1 MSKKIYET
9 DAQTMA
15 DLTAG
20 KETVWKNPRYV
31 PFDLVRGL
39 CDLVVSEAD
48 IADAEAR
55 LARFAPF
62 LERAFP
68 ETQANHGLIESPLAE
83 LEKMQPALEKAYGGK
98 IPGRLLLKKDSHL
111 DIAGS
116 VKARGG
122 IYEVLKHAE
131 DLALAAGKITVTDDY
146 AAKKKADEEGRSIDI
161 HDYSYHGRKPQTKEA
176 AILMMADTV
185 EAATRTLKERTREN
199 MTQMIRKLVRDK
211 FDSGELN
218 ESPITFR
225 ELNEISDAFV
235 RTLMGIYHERIEY
248 PNLDALKK
256 ESAAAELPAKT
267 ETPQK

>member
-83 LEKMQPALEKAYGGK
+83 LEKMQPCC
-98 IPGRLLLKKDSHL
+98 
-111 DIAGS
+111 
-116 VKARGG
+116 
-122 IYEVLKHAE
+122 
-131 DLALAAGKITVTDDY
+131 
-146 AAKKKADEEGRSIDI
+146 
-161 HDYSYHGRKPQTKEA
+161 
-176 AILMMADTV
+176 
-185 EAATRTLKERTREN
+185 
-199 MTQMIRKLVRDK
+199 
-211 FDSGELN
+211 
-218 ESPITFR
+218 
-225 ELNEISDAFV
+225 
-235 RTLMGIYHERIEY
+235 
-248 PNLDALKK
+248 
-256 ESAAAELPAKT
+256 
-267 ETPQK
+267 

>member
-15 DLTAG
+15 DLTDG

-62 LERAFP
+62 LERVFP

-98 IPGRLLLKKDSHL
+98 IPGRLLLKK
-111 DIAGS
+111 
-116 VKARGG
+116 
-122 IYEVLKHAE
+122 
-131 DLALAAGKITVTDDY
+131 T
-146 AAKKKADEEGRSIDI
+146 
-161 HDYSYHGRKPQTKEA
+161 
-176 AILMMADTV
+176 AIWT
-185 EAATRTLKERTREN
+185 
-199 MTQMIRKLVRDK
+199 
-211 FDSGELN
+211 
-218 ESPITFR
+218 SPGPSR
-225 ELNEISDAFV
+225 
-235 RTLMGIYHERIEY
+235 
-248 PNLDALKK
+248 P
-256 ESAAAELPAKT
+256 AAASMKS
-267 ETPQK
+267 